1 MVLEK
6 GGTFTCTFNLFTEKT
21 LLRSLSNAE
30 GYLEEM
36 GNAVSYSEQLKGI
49 LTSHS

>member
-1 MVLEK
+1 MFV
-6 GGTFTCTFNLFTEKT
+6 EKT
-21 LLRSLSNAE
+21 LLRSLSNAQ

-36 GNAVSYSEQLKGI
+36 GNAESYSEQLKGI